1 MDESNLVTIIVPVYN
16 VEKYIGRCLDS
27 ILLQDYTHI
36 EILCIDDCSP
46 DNSASIIHD
55 YEKNMRMCTITLMK
69 KMADW
74 DMREIMVFPRQ
85 KESIYYL

>member
-27 ILLQDYTHI
+27 ILLQDYTNI

-46 DNSASIIHD
+46 DSSASIIHD
-55 YEKNMRMCTITLMK
+55 YEKKI
-69 KMADW
+69 
-74 DMREIMVFPRQ
+74 
-85 KESIYYL
+85 